1 MTRGRGEGLKRDG
14 GTLSLSFPE
23 MGVGGSSVHGGGE
36 LNTGLT
42 VLVNTQADH
51 LNCWRYSFCHMQSVI
66 CNLILAALSLLVTN
80 DIRRSATI

>member
-23 MGVGGSSVHGGGE
+23 MGVGGELSSWGGE